1 MRSGKVLL
9 AVALTVSMGVACFSD
24 DGPTQSEKAMWQNP
38 TKASVPNTLRRTTTR
53 SGVTQHSA
61 RPIRGNEKMPAGMP
75 VINRKRVVQAA
86 AVGENQR
93 VRQVSQ
99 EDVIDFGPLDENGP
113 FSAPAVPPGTGQQQ
127 PVAPGGNEADLFA
140 PMPQQRPAPV
150 TNSRSLYQPAATSA
164 RPRRLSN
171 GLVPPNPPEGNR
183 ESRLPVS
190 TISTPNFGGS
200 MQAQPVS
207 SVLDIASGTTTTTMS
222 GPLVTVKV
230 EREGSVSVGRESDCT
245 FLVRN
250 NGSSVAGNVILE
262 AYVPKDVQITG
273 TTPGTTERDVLTWT
287 LGELQPGQEK
297 TVRVSM
303 VPKSSGPM
311 KVQSFVRYSGQN
323 ETTLTVVQPMLK
335 VALAGPKEA
344 KVGEATPY
352 VITVS
357 NPGSGIAQNV
367 VISARIPKG
376 LEHRRGEHLTMQVG
390 ALNPGESRDVRL
402 ALTAADAGRHPIQVE
417 AIADQDLNDTADAAV
432 AVVAPMLGLEI
443 GGPPI
448 RHPGRRGKYTL
459 VVSNPG
465 NVAASNIRAKYRLPA
480 GFEFVDAD
488 RGGRPNGDGSI
499 EWFVGQLAPGETSR
513 LNMTLKARKLGQF
526 THQAGVVSEQGATKS
541 AEFQTLVQG
550 VASIA
555 LTIQDRDDPVDVG
568 EENLY
573 EVRVANEGS
582 KDATNVILT
591 CDIPNGVKV
600 TSVRGPVNY
609 YNRNGQVV
617 FQAMEK
623 LPAGKASVFQIVVTA
638 NTGGSKRLRARV
650 VSDSVREPLTS
661 EELTKVYSD

>member
-1 MRSGKVLL
+1 
-9 AVALTVSMGVACFSD
+9 
-24 DGPTQSEKAMWQNP
+24 
-38 TKASVPNTLRRTTTR
+38 
-53 SGVTQHSA
+53 
-61 RPIRGNEKMPAGMP
+61 
-75 VINRKRVVQAA
+75 
-86 AVGENQR
+86 
-93 VRQVSQ
+93 
-99 EDVIDFGPLDENGP
+99 
-113 FSAPAVPPGTGQQQ
+113 
-127 PVAPGGNEADLFA
+127 
-140 PMPQQRPAPV
+140 
-150 TNSRSLYQPAATSA
+150 
-164 RPRRLSN
+164 
-171 GLVPPNPPEGNR
+171 
-183 ESRLPVS
+183 
-190 TISTPNFGGS
+190 
-200 MQAQPVS
+200 
-207 SVLDIASGTTTTTMS
+207 
-222 GPLVTVKV
+222 
-230 EREGSVSVGRESDCT
+230 
-245 FLVRN
+245 
-250 NGSSVAGNVILE
+250 
-262 AYVPKDVQITG
+262 
-273 TTPGTTERDVLTWT
+273 
-287 LGELQPGQEK
+287 
-297 TVRVSM
+297 
-303 VPKSSGPM
+303 M

-526 THQAGVVSEQGATKS
+526 THQACLLYTSPSPRDRTRSRMPSS
-541 AEFQTLVQG
+541 A
-550 VASIA
+550 
-555 LTIQDRDDPVDVG
+555 
-568 EENLY
+568 
-573 EVRVANEGS
+573 
-582 KDATNVILT
+582 
-591 CDIPNGVKV
+591 
-600 TSVRGPVNY
+600 
-609 YNRNGQVV
+609 
-617 FQAMEK
+617 
-623 LPAGKASVFQIVVTA
+623 
-638 NTGGSKRLRARV
+638 
-650 VSDSVREPLTS
+650 
-661 EELTKVYSD
+661 